1 MQGFTHCSTV
11 WEPGYGIHCIDRA
24 AGVIIVVV
32 QEQNHSRLF
41 RYYPGDFGALTVK
54 VVHMDLVF
62 DVHDRYTRATSQ
74 MTVEVLEK
82 PIKELAL
89 NACDLDIIS
98 VSCEGVPVKIMYDR
112 ARNILMLAFDSAIA
126 PRTRLTLRT
135 ESICRPSD
143 HVLEGLYYDRT
154 PQGAPPTQITQCQQ
168 WGFQRI
174 VPCIDDMTAKCTY
187 TTTIIADERYTSIL
201 SNGDISIPRHPESP
215 GRVSITYDNTVT
227 PMAPYL
233 FFLCVGTY
241 DTHTRDF
248 EYPDGHRFTLELLIP
263 PGSDASV
270 ADYALQVLADAILWV
285 YLFTGPG
292 TYGHPEEKEKILA
305 LVRERD
311 RLTQEKNQSPAD
323 LATIR
328 SRLGELSRIITPGYQ
343 YTGTVYREIGMQNSD
358 FGGMENVGNT
368 TITMN
373 RIMPYPQMTD
383 PSFEYMVR
391 VKVHEF
397 YHNLNGS
404 EVTGKTPF
412 ELWLNEAVTAF
423 MENRYHAYL
432 FGEDYSRLE
441 TVLGLY
447 TPSTGTFALDAGST
461 SMPIEP
467 DGFND
472 PNDLITGI
480 TYVKAAEFVRMI
492 ETMMGKEQFV
502 RGLALYHT
510 RYRHANATWQQWVSA
525 MEEVSGQDFS
535 GMARTWLK
543 QTGFPGVTVSGQYNP
558 DHRTYEMTVTQQ
570 VPENAAYWTFP
581 FRAAL
586 VDGDGHD
593 IAETLVRIEGP
604 ETKITFPD
612 VDEPAFLSLNR
623 GHTFYGKVFWDAGP
637 SELYQQA
644 LHDKDMV
651 NRFVALYRLA
661 EQEIIRLIEE
671 PGSLPSDAY
680 LDLHFRILCNDDLSS
695 EVGGLLL
702 TLFDG
707 VDSPAYAH
715 RYGALYRAR
724 RTIEHSLASRHE
736 RALRDLYDRY
746 NQRVPLTEPMDIQ
759 VRAIKKRQVKNTC
772 LALLSTLD
780 SPTVHSLIHAQI
792 TTGAVATDRLRA
804 FFLYLNSTAPDRLE
818 VMENVAKDAAGHPVS
833 WEAYLAAIG
842 GCSAPDAVT
851 LIRQAEKSKYFD
863 ITQVNDHRA
872 LFGSFAANRKVSL
885 QTSEG
890 RALLKEFI
898 TRLAPVNQNS
908 VVSLLRAFDTVDFME
923 EEYHE
928 PLIDL
933 LVSVQKSLDPSQQA
947 LVLHTIQ
954 RLLVGAP
961 RAVKAWEALHGQVLG
976 SA

>member
-1 MQGFTHCSTV
+1 
-11 WEPGYGIHCIDRA
+11 
-24 AGVIIVVV
+24 
-32 QEQNHSRLF
+32 
-41 RYYPGDFGALTVK
+41 
-54 VVHMDLVF
+54 MDLVF
-62 DVHDRYTRATSQ
+62 DVHDRYTRTTSQ
-74 MTVEVLEK
+74 VTVEVLDN
-82 PIKELAL
+82 PIQELAL

-98 VSCEGVPVKIMYDR
+98 VSCDSVPVKTEYDR
-112 ARNILMLAFDSAIA
+112 ARNILMLAFDSDIA
-126 PRTRLTLRT
+126 PRTRFTIRT
-135 ESICRPSD
+135 ESICQPSD

-154 PQGAPPTQITQCQQ
+154 PPGAPPTQITQCQQ
-168 WGFQRI
+168 WGFPRI

-187 TTTIIADERYTSIL
+187 TTTIIADERYTSLL
-201 SNGDISIPRHPESP
+201 SNGDVTTPRHPAGP

-248 EYPDGHRFTLELLIP
+248 EYPDGHRFNLELLVP
-263 PGSDASV
+263 PGSDSPV
-270 ADYALQVLADAILWV
+270 AAYALQVLADAILWV
-285 YLFTGPG
+285 YLFSGPG
-292 TYGHPEEKEKILA
+292 TYGQPKEKEEIVALA
-305 LVRERD
+305 RERD
-311 RLTQEKNQSPAD
+311 RLKGEKNPNPAD
-323 LATIR
+323 LAGIR
-328 SRLGELSRIITPGYQ
+328 SRLLDLSRKITPGYQ

-373 RIMPYPQMTD
+373 RIMPYPQMSD
-383 PSFEYMVR
+383 PAFEYMVR

-423 MENRYHAYL
+423 MENKYHAYL
-432 FGEDYSRLE
+432 FGEDYSRLQ

-447 TPSTGTFALDAGST
+447 APSTGTFALDAGST

-492 ETMMGKEQFV
+492 ETLMGKEQFV
-502 RGLALYHT
+502 RGLDLYHS
-510 RYRHANATWQQWVSA
+510 RYRHGNATWQQWVSA

-543 QTGFPGVTVSGQYNP
+543 QTGFPVVTANGRYDP
-558 DHRTYEMTVTQQ
+558 GHRTYRMTVTQH
-570 VPENAAYWTFP
+570 VPGNGVYWTFP

-586 VDGDGHD
+586 VDSDGHD
-593 IAETLVRIEGP
+593 LAETLVRIEGP
-604 ETKITFPD
+604 ETEITFPN

-623 GHTFYGKVFWDAGP
+623 EHSFYGKISSDAGP
-637 SELYQQA
+637 SELSLQA
-644 LHDKDMV
+644 LCDRDMV
-651 NRFVALYRLA
+651 NRFIALYRLA
-661 EQEIIRLIEE
+661 EQEMIRLIKE
-671 PGSLPSDAY
+671 PGSFPSDAY
-680 LDLHFRILCNDDLSS
+680 LDLYSRILCDDDLPHN
-695 EVGGLLL
+695 VGGLLL

-707 VDSPAYAH
+707 VDDPDYAH
-715 RYGALYRAR
+715 RYGALYKAR

-736 RALRDLYDRY
+736 RALRDLYQRY
-746 NQRVPLTEPMDIQ
+746 DQRIPLTEPMDVQ
-759 VRAIKKRQVKNTC
+759 VGAIKKRQVKNTC

-780 SPTVHSLIHAQI
+780 SPAIHSLIRAQI
-792 TTGAVATDRLRA
+792 ATGAVATDRMRA
-804 FFLYLNSTAPDRLE
+804 FSLYLNSMAPDRLE
-818 VMENVAKDAAGHPVS
+818 VMQKVAKDAAGHPVS
-833 WEAYLAAIG
+833 WEAYLTAVG

-851 LIRQAEKSKYFD
+851 LIRQAEKSRRFD
-863 ITQVNDHRA
+863 ITQVNDQRA
-872 LFGSFAANRKVSL
+872 LYGSFAANRKVSL
-885 QTSEG
+885 QTAEG
-890 RALLKEFI
+890 RKLLKEI
-898 TRLAPVNQNS
+898 LLRLAPVNQNS
-908 VVSLLRAFDTVDFME
+908 VVSLLRAFDTVDLME

-933 LVSVQKSLDPSQQA
+933 LVSVQKSLDPSREA
-947 LVLHTIQ
+947 VVLHTIR
-954 RLLVGAP
+954 RLLIGAP
-961 RAVKAWEALHGQVLG
+961 RAVQAWEATHGPVPG

>member
-1 MQGFTHCSTV
+1 M
-11 WEPGYGIHCIDRA
+11 A
-24 AGVIIVVV
+24 V

-54 VVHMDLVF
+54 VIHMDLVF
-62 DVHDRYTRATSQ
+62 DVHDNYTRTTSR
-74 MTVEVLEK
+74 MTVEVLET
-82 PIKELAL
+82 PITELAF
-89 NACDLDIIS
+89 NACDLDILS
-98 VSCEGVPVKIMYDR
+98 VSCDGVPVRSTYDR
-112 ARNILMLAFDSAIA
+112 ARNILTIAFDSAPA
-126 PRTRLTLRT
+126 PRTRLTIGT

-154 PQGAPPTQITQCQQ
+154 PPGAPPTQITQCQQ

-187 TTTIIADERYTSIL
+187 TTTIIADERYTSLL
-201 SNGDISIPRHPESP
+201 SNGDVAVPRHPAGP

-248 EYPDGHRFTLELLIP
+248 EYPDGHRFTLELLVP
-263 PGSDASV
+263 PGSDPSV

-292 TYGHPEEKEKILA
+292 TYGHSREKEEIIA
-305 LVRERD
+305 LSRERD
-311 RLTQEKNQSPAD
+311 RLKREKAPSPAD
-323 LATIR
+323 LASVR
-328 SRLGELSRIITPGYQ
+328 SRLFDLSRTITPGYR

-373 RIMPYPQMTD
+373 RIMPYPRMTD
-383 PSFEYMVR
+383 PAFEYMVR

-447 TPSTGTFALDAGST
+447 APSTGTFALDAGST

-492 ETMMGKEQFV
+492 ETLMGKEQFV
-502 RGLALYHT
+502 RGLDLYHS
-510 RYRHANATWQQWVSA
+510 RYRHGNATWQQWVSA

-543 QTGFPGVTVSGQYNP
+543 QTGFPVVTVRGRYDP
-558 DHRTYEMTVTQQ
+558 DRRIYRMTVRQH
-570 VPENAAYWTFP
+570 VPQKGGYWTFP

-586 VDGDGHD
+586 VDGGGHD
-593 IAETLVRIEGP
+593 IAETLVRIKGP
-604 ETKITFPD
+604 KTEITFPD

-623 GHTFYGKVFWDAGP
+623 GHTFYGKVSPDAGP
-637 SELYQQA
+637 SELFLQA
-644 LHDKDMV
+644 VFDGDRV
-651 NRFVALYRLA
+651 NRFIALYRLA
-661 EQEIIRLIEE
+661 EREMIRLVEE
-671 PGSLPSDAY
+671 PGSVPSDAY
-680 LDLHFRILCNDDLSS
+680 LDLYFRILSDDALSS
-695 EVGGLLL
+695 DVGGLLL

-707 VDSPAYAH
+707 VDSPDYAH

-746 NQRVPLTEPMDIQ
+746 DLRVPLTDPMDVQ

-780 SPTVHSLIHAQI
+780 SPAVHSLIRAQI

-804 FFLYLNSTAPDRLE
+804 FSLYLETTAPDRPGILE
-818 VMENVAKDAAGHPVS
+818 KVAKDAAGHPVS
-833 WEAYLAAIG
+833 WEAYLAAVG

-851 LIRQAEKSKYFD
+851 LIRRAKKSERFD

-885 QTSEG
+885 QTAEG
-890 RALLKEFI
+890 RGLLQEI
-898 TRLAPVNQNS
+898 LLSLAPVNQTS
-908 VVSLLRAFDTVDFME
+908 VVSLLRAFDAVDMME

-933 LVSVQKSLDPSQQA
+933 LVSVQKRLDPSRQA
-947 LVLHTIQ
+947 VVLHTIR
-954 RLLVGAP
+954 RLLAGAP
-961 RAVKAWEALHGQVLG
+961 RAVREWEATHGPVPG